1 MTCPD
6 LKSRNEANGEEF
18 DVERAYCTET
28 GEFVEPAL
36 SSSGLSQLAFVR
48 RVLGSV
54 VRGCSGV

>member
-28 GEFVEPAL
+28 GEFVEPIRADICNDRYN
-36 SSSGLSQLAFVR
+36 LAHNNHSESFP
-48 RVLGSV
+48 GHEK
-54 VRGCSGV
+54 G